1 MRLGFTTHAVDQ
13 YIRRHAPG
21 LSHDEARA
29 TLEAAAPGAR
39 KLREKTLK
47 RDTQWEIPSLGII
60 LVTKE
65 ERGDWVVVTVLP
77 SPNAPAP
84 LPPLDFD
91 DCLPRVVALAP
102 PGPLAPPA
110 PKKKAPSHPEGRI
123 RALELELAQARQARE
138 EDRQR
143 AQRQREIDLAH
154 AHRAREKDREKAK
167 RHAEYMEKERAVA
180 RHCLRLALRLV
191 RAVEPDH
198 ERDVEAL
205 HAEIAAVYPSFLT
218 DAFLDGGK
226 ADAALVAPRTDT
238 NDLRGLA
245 AREAGE

>member
-1 MRLGFTTHAVDQ
+1 MRLGFTTHAVNR
-13 YIRRHAPG
+13 YIKRHARH
-21 LSHDEARA
+21 LEYADARRLLESSAAEAVR
-29 TLEAAAPGAR
+29 
-39 KLREKTLK
+39 LREKTLK
-47 RDTQWEIPSLGII
+47 GDAQWEVASLGIL
-60 LVTKE
+60 LVTKPDG
-65 ERGDWVVVTVLP
+65 GDWVVVTVLP
-77 SPNAPAP
+77 APTSRAP
-84 LPPLDFD
+84 MPPTDFD

-123 RALELELAQARQARE
+123 AALELELAQARQARE
-138 EDRQR
+138 EERQR

-198 ERDVEAL
+198 ERDVERL

-218 DAFLDGGK
+218 DAFLDGGQG
-226 ADAALVAPRTDT
+226 DAELLTPTT

-245 AREAGE
+245 ASEGGE